1 MHYNLE
7 FGGGLGDVLDQ
18 MYANGAYHTLRD
30 LGEDDT
36 ATVYLITH
44 NPFAAELFLNHPN
57 RDRIKVE
64 VLPYWH
70 PDQDRA
76 ERTIRNMPPMGMNQY
91 LPVKYGGVEFFPG
104 PASVDLLRQ
113 VVPFDYLVLAAGAGM
128 QERVLPDP
136 VLHLILGTITAL
148 TNMPIYAIGRTYTR
162 EGRYEPVTDGY
173 PTVVNWV
180 DRLDVPGTCQ
190 LVQNAAGLITALDGA
205 AWLARGCARTA
216 GVSGVSLESSRAE
229 QPRRSVAPR
238 HPVEHD
244 RTRHLRP
251 SPYAGHP
258 ALPRHRRPCLTTTT
272 AMTKG

>member
-190 LVQNAAGLITALDGA
+190 LVQNAAGLITAHSSMALLG
-205 AWLARGCARTA
+205 WLEDVPELLVYPESVWNHHAPNNHADQWLRGTR
-216 GVSGVSLESSRAE
+216 SSTTVHATF
-229 QPRRSVAPR
+229 
-238 HPVEHD
+238 D
-244 RTRHLRP
+244 HLRTQDILRFLDIV
-251 SPYAGHP
+251 AH
-258 ALPRHRRPCLTTTT
+258 A
-272 AMTKG
+272 